1 MRSNEILRS
10 LMIALFSE
18 LEEKPVLKL
27 QFRRMI
33 HSKSFVI
40 TVVATLVLL
49 TGAAAMV
56 MAQNFGKPVNSLL
69 PAWQY
74 YNTKTLCSDAVS
86 MYVILLMPLS
96 CSLLHSASYFDDL
109 NDQTADVL
117 FTRGGKA
124 HYWGA
129 GLFLSFMT
137 PFILALVSLLAC
149 QGLLHLAFP
158 ADSLILAHFYPTYY
172 AEEAL
177 SQDFGLWR
185 ELALSK
191 PSLYFA
197 LYALFPAL
205 YAGLLSVAAY
215 GLGMLL
221 HKRTLVVF
229 LPGLVLLAVNFLM
242 GVLNLHVWG
251 YFRSLLPGYP
261 AWKPVHM
268 AVNYL
273 SVLIVDVVLL
283 VMGIRKNRD
292 ILPGGQGGAS

>member
-1 MRSNEILRS
+1 M
-10 LMIALFSE
+10 
-18 LEEKPVLKL
+18 LKL
-27 QFRRMI
+27 QLRRMI

-40 TVVATLVLL
+40 TVVASLVLL
-49 TGAAAMV
+49 TGAAV
-56 MAQNFGKPVNSLL
+56 IVIIQNYGKPVNSLP
-69 PAWQY
+69 PAWQF
-74 YNTKTLCSDAVS
+74 YNMKTLCSDAVS

-117 FTRGGKA
+117 FTRSSKVR
-124 HYWGA
+124 YWGS
-129 GLFLSFMT
+129 GIFLCFMT
-137 PFILALVSLLAC
+137 PFALALVSLLAC

-158 ADSLILAHFYPTYY
+158 ADSLILAHFFPTYY

-185 ELALSK
+185 DLALSN

-229 LPGLVLLAVNFLM
+229 LPGLVLLAVSFLM
-242 GVLNLHVWG
+242 GVVDLNVWE

-261 AWKPVHM
+261 EWKPVHM
-268 AVNYL
+268 AVTFL
-273 SVLIVDVVLL
+273 TVVIADVVLL
-283 VMGIRKNRD
+283 VAGIRKNRD
-292 ILPGGQGGAS
+292 ILPGGQDGAS